1 MFSTLSSNDSYV
13 IQKAQDIAM
22 LLPREIQIVLPKL
35 KSGSKHAV
43 GRTSTQS
50 IQRARFEG
58 PTPDTLQTHT
68 DSSVCK
74 FSAA

>member
-1 MFSTLSSNDSYV
+1 
-13 IQKAQDIAM
+13 M

-35 KSGSKHAV
+35 KSGSKHAA

-58 PTPDTLQTHT
+58 PMPDTLQTHT
-68 DSSVCK
+68 NSSVCK
-74 FSAA
+74 FSVA